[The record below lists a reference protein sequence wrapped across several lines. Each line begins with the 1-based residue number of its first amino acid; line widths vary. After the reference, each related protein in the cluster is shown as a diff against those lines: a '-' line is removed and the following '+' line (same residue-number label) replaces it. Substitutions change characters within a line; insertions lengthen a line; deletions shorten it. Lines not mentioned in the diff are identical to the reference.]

1 MTKKDYTKEQ
11 RDAAIYDLIEE
22 DELDY
27 GDEDQNTLMRLINK
41 YEGDYDMM
49 NETTMNNEVKELIR
63 GIDNCDQAIDDA
75 VHAKAAME
83 KELAEILTEE
93 VNNQK

>member
-1 MTKKDYTKEQ
+1 MTKKDYTRKQ
-11 RDAAIYDLIEE
+11 RNAIMYDLIEE

-27 GDEDQNTLMRLINK
+27 GDEDQNTLMRLINN

-49 NETTMNNEVKELIR
+49 NETAMNNEVKELIR

-75 VHAKAAME
+75 MHAKTAME

-93 VNNQK
+93 VQNQK